1 MRIATATQPR
11 DKAEPSVW
19 RLLFGRTPAPT
30 PDAPRCTLAD
40 AMLCKRA
47 IAPVWTV
54 DLFAG

>member
-1 MRIATATQPR
+1 MSLANVIQPR
-11 DKAEPSVW
+11 DNASPSVW
-19 RLLFGRTPAPT
+19 RLLFGRTPAPA
-30 PDAPRCTLAD
+30 PEAPRCSLAD